1 MSAVDSFKLDAG
13 GTFTRQYVYKSN
25 AGTIIDMTGFTARAQ
40 VRNNMNQGVL
50 LIDSVPT
57 IDVPTGVIT
66 VQWSAGQTSKL
77 LDPNYVWGLEISNAT
92 TGEVIVLLTGV
103 ATVVQEVVR

>member
-1 MSAVDSFKLDAG
+1 MSTTDNFTVDAG

-40 VRNNMNQGVL
+40 VRNNMNRGLL

-66 VQWSAGQTSKL
+66 MVWSAGQTTKL
-77 LDPNYVWGLEISNAT
+77 TEPNYVFGLEISNAT

-103 ATVVQEVVR
+103 VTVVQEVVR

>member
-1 MSAVDSFKLDAG
+1 MSTTDNFTVDAG

-25 AGTIIDMTGFTARAQ
+25 AGTIINMTGFTARAQ
-40 VRNNMNQGVL
+40 VRNNMNQGML

-66 VQWSAGQTSKL
+66 VQWTAGQTSKL
-77 LDPNYVWGLEISNAT
+77 LDSNYVWGLEISNAT

-103 ATVVQEVVR
+103 ITVIQEVVR